1 MPRPPGHTTLLAI
14 ATSAYSSYSSC
25 RQYREDFARVLEA
38 TQLLGTVT
46 IDKVRQFF
54 DHPGFV
60 HAFTEGVTAAVR
72 ELIGDGVAP
81 ERIRVLFS
89 THSIP
94 TSDAQRSGPRDRDFG
109 EGGAYAAQHEAVAG
123 VVMSK
128 VVEAVPEAAETGWEL
143 VYQSRSGPP
152 TQPWLEPDVCDVIGE
167 LPARGVEAVVIVPLG
182 FVSDHMEVHVGSRHR
197 GDGGSAGGRHPGRA
211 HADARRGSRVRQRS
225 GRPGGRAPRGHAR
238 GRAAAR
244 DRPRTVVRRVSSRV
258 LRERPRG
265 LQARGVG
272 SRPVTGLFKPG
283 APIRVGTRA
292 SALAVAQTSAI
303 AAELG
308 AHELVT
314 ITSEGDRSSAPLASM
329 GGTGVFVSALRDAL
343 LAGEVDLIVHSFKD
357 LPTAPA
363 DGIRLAAVPPRADAR
378 DALATRDG
386 VTLAKLPAGAR
397 VGTGSPRRRAQLLA
411 ARPDLDVVGIRGNVD
426 TRLGRLFD
434 ADDDRRVDGLVL
446 AAAGL
451 ERLGRLDEA
460 SELLDLDAWPTAP
473 AQGALALEIRDD
485 APAALAERVAA
496 VDHVPTRLAA
506 TAERGVLARLEAGC
520 SAPIAA
526 HASVEGGMLTL
537 TAVVFAADGQSR
549 LTVVETGPAVDE
561 QSGARRSPTASR
573 SRCSIAAPRASRP

>member
-1 MPRPPGHTTLLAI
+1 
-14 ATSAYSSYSSC
+14 
-25 RQYREDFARVLEA
+25 
-38 TQLLGTVT
+38 
-46 IDKVRQFF
+46 
-54 DHPGFV
+54 
-60 HAFTEGVTAAVR
+60 
-72 ELIGDGVAP
+72 
-81 ERIRVLFS
+81 
-89 THSIP
+89 
-94 TSDAQRSGPRDRDFG
+94 
-109 EGGAYAAQHEAVAG
+109 
-123 VVMSK
+123 
-128 VVEAVPEAAETGWEL
+128 
-143 VYQSRSGPP
+143 
-152 TQPWLEPDVCDVIGE
+152 
-167 LPARGVEAVVIVPLG
+167 
-182 FVSDHMEVHVGSRHR
+182 
-197 GDGGSAGGRHPGRA
+197 
-211 HADARRGSRVRQRS
+211 
-225 GRPGGRAPRGHAR
+225 
-238 GRAAAR
+238 
-244 DRPRTVVRRVSSRV
+244 
-258 LRERPRG
+258 
-265 LQARGVG
+265 
-272 SRPVTGLFKPG
+272 VTGLFKPG

-386 VTLAKLPAGAR
+386 VTLVKLPAGAR

-411 ARPDLDVVGIRGNVD
+411 ARPDLEVVGIRGNVD
-426 TRLGRLFD
+426 TRLGRLYD

-460 SELLDLDAWPTAP
+460 SELLDLESWPTAP

-485 APAALAERVAA
+485 AAPALAERVAA
-496 VDHVPTRLAA
+496 VDYAPTRLAA

-526 HASVEGGMLTL
+526 HATVADGVLTL
-537 TAVVFAADGQSR
+537 AAVVFAADGQSR
-549 LTVVETGPAVDE
+549 LAAVEIGPAVDAR
-561 QSGARRSPTASR
+561 QALDIADRVALALLDRGAAKLAPVS
-573 SRCSIAAPRASRP
+573 AAR